1 MKKLAIL
8 LTFALM
14 GTTFAYVVST
24 RSNAIPE
31 MSLQR
36 LDGPV
41 FIVRDDQ
48 RIHVKDTQSIRP
60 GDVIHTLE
68 TGRARLRLTGTRL
81 GWLLPQAELKV
92 TDESS
97 LALLRGSVRARSEE
111 NMSVEFDGIT
121 ASADAAHL
129 RIDQGFGSA
138 RASSY
143 SGEVHLAKPGQPRLT
158 LEALFEAP
166 IAAGDL
172 PGSTRPYR
180 LNEDDEWDD
189 QVLQEE
195 IALDYDLNLFGEGLQ
210 SQLGASRPTVG
221 YFSELAGERV
231 GFIRPYLKRSPV
243 ELLIGFSVAE
253 NAKGQGLKSAFKR
266 ALRLRK
272 DGGRWGVVASILRSP
287 HKQLLAD
294 LESIVLGTGAGD
306 RDGGEPQ
313 FTLAAAAEASGSGTS
328 APSSTTNVS
337 GSGTSPSD
345 PGGTGNKPSDKDD
358 DDPEPKDCS
367 SNQDPECI
375 AKEIQDTLGGGGG
388 GGDPTP
394 GPTPTS
400 LSDWRP

>member
-8 LTFALM
+8 LTFALV
-14 GTTFAYVVST
+14 GATSAYLVST
-24 RSNAIPE
+24 RSDAIPE

-41 FIVRDDQ
+41 LIVRDEQ
-48 RIHVKDTQSIRP
+48 RIQVEDTETIRP
-60 GDVIHTLE
+60 GDVIYTSE
-68 TGRARLRLTGTRL
+68 TGRARLRLTGSRL
-81 GWLLPQAELKV
+81 GWLLPQAELAI

-97 LALLRGSVRARSEE
+97 LALLRGSLRARSEE
-111 NMSVEFDGIT
+111 DMSVVFDGIT
-121 ASADAAHL
+121 ASTDAAHL

-158 LEALFEAP
+158 LNSLFEAP

-180 LNEDDEWDD
+180 LNDDDEWDD

-195 IALDYDLNLFGEGLQ
+195 IALDYDLSLFGDGLR

-221 YFSELAGERV
+221 YFSELAGKRV
-231 GFIRPYLKRSPV
+231 GFMRPYLKRNTV

-253 NAKGQGLKSAFKR
+253 NAKDGGLKSAFKR

-294 LESIVLGTGAGD
+294 LESIVVGTGAGN
-306 RDGGEPQ
+306 RDGGEPE
-313 FTLAAAAEASGSGTS
+313 FTLAAATEATGGTS
-328 APSSTTNVS
+328 GPTTTTPPGTGTAPA
-337 GSGTSPSD
+337 D
-345 PGGTGNKPSDKDD
+345 PGGSDKKPSGKGG

-375 AKEIQDTLGGGGG
+375 AKEIEDTLGGG
-388 GGDPTP
+388 DPSP
-394 GPTPTS
+394 SPSPTS
-400 LSDWRP
+400 LTDRVLTP

>member
-8 LTFALM
+8 LTFALV
-14 GTTFAYVVST
+14 GATSAYLVST
-24 RSNAIPE
+24 RSDAIPE

-36 LDGPV
+36 FDGPV
-41 FIVRDDQ
+41 EIVRDEQ
-48 RIHVKDTQSIRP
+48 RIQVEDTESIRP
-60 GDVIHTLE
+60 GDVIHTSE
-68 TGRARLRLTGTRL
+68 TGRARLRLTGSRL
-81 GWLLPQAELKV
+81 GWLLPQTELAI

-97 LALLRGSVRARSEE
+97 LALLRGSVRTRSDEGI
-111 NMSVEFDGIT
+111 SVVFDGIT

-129 RIDQGFGSA
+129 RVDQGFGSA

-158 LEALFEAP
+158 LNSLFEAP
-166 IAAGDL
+166 TAAGDL

-195 IALDYDLNLFGEGLQ
+195 IALDYDLGLFGDGLR
-210 SQLGASRPTVG
+210 SQLGASRPSVG
-221 YFSELAGERV
+221 YFSELAGKRV
-231 GFIRPYLKRSPV
+231 GFMRPYLKRNTV

-253 NAKGQGLKSAFKR
+253 NARDASLKSAFKR

-287 HKQLLAD
+287 HNDLLAD
-294 LESIVLGTGAGD
+294 LESIIVGTGAGN
-306 RDGGEPQ
+306 RGGGEPE
-313 FTLAAAAEASGSGTS
+313 FTLAAAAEATGGTS
-328 APSSTTNVS
+328 GPTTTN
-337 GSGTSPSD
+337 P
-345 PGGTGNKPSDKDD
+345 PGTGTASDDPEGSDKEPKKKS

-375 AKEIQDTLGGGGG
+375 AKEIQDTLGGG
-388 GGDPTP
+388 DPSP
-394 GPTPTS
+394 SPSPTS
-400 LSDWRP
+400 LTDRVLTP